1 MIMKNDEW
9 QIDHTLYR
17 SPRLSHFDKPE
28 FEQRE
33 RIIVSKTAL
42 LERRRIINCDDSGRD
57 ENDRGSD

>member
-9 QIDHTLYR
+9 QIDHSLYR

-42 LERRRIINCDDSGRD
+42 LDRRRMINCDESEQDAD
-57 ENDRGSD
+57 DRKSD